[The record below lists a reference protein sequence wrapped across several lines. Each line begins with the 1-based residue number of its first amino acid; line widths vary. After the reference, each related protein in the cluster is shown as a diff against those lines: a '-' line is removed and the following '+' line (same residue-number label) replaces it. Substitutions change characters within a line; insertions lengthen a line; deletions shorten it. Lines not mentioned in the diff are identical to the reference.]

1 MDTTSDFTIHNGK
14 LTILAAFGHG
24 GELDKT
30 QLKMLIG
37 SEVIAERW
45 NKPIEIEK
53 AKGVTVIAAGSEKIT
68 CNTNMYTDIFAAGVS
83 ILRTEIEIRDKILFH
98 YTGAKKT

>member
-1 MDTTSDFTIHNGK
+1 MDTTRDFIIHSGK

-45 NKPIEIEK
+45 NKR
-53 AKGVTVIAAGSEKIT
+53 
-68 CNTNMYTDIFAAGVS
+68 NT
-83 ILRTEIEIRDKILFH
+83 
-98 YTGAKKT
+98 

>member
-1 MDTTSDFTIHNGK
+1 MFKTYSNINMDSTSDFTIPQWQAYDSCG
-14 LTILAAFGHG
+14 FGHG

-45 NKPIEIEK
+45 NKQ
-53 AKGVTVIAAGSEKIT
+53 
-68 CNTNMYTDIFAAGVS
+68 
-83 ILRTEIEIRDKILFH
+83 
-98 YTGAKKT
+98 

>member
-1 MDTTSDFTIHNGK
+1 MDTTSDLTIHNGK

-30 QLKMLIG
+30 QLKTLIG

-45 NKPIEIEK
+45 NKPIEI
-53 AKGVTVIAAGSEKIT
+53 
-68 CNTNMYTDIFAAGVS
+68 
-83 ILRTEIEIRDKILFH
+83 
-98 YTGAKKT
+98 

>member
-1 MDTTSDFTIHNGK
+1 MDITRDFTIQNGK

-37 SEVIAERW
+37 SEVIAQRW

-53 AKGVTVIAAGSEKIT
+53 AEGMPQVYRYCAQKSRSGIK
-68 CNTNMYTDIFAAGVS
+68 Y
-83 ILRTEIEIRDKILFH
+83 H
-98 YTGAKKT
+98 

>member
-1 MDTTSDFTIHNGK
+1 MDASSEFTIIDGK

-53 AKGVTVIAAGSEKIT
+53 FLPQGYQYCGQKSKSG
-68 CNTNMYTDIFAAGVS
+68 
-83 ILRTEIEIRDKILFH
+83 IRSH
-98 YTGAKKT
+98 

>member
-1 MDTTSDFTIHNGK
+1 MDSTSDFTIHNGK

-37 SEVIAERW
+37 SEVIAQRW
-45 NKPIEIEK
+45 NKPI
-53 AKGVTVIAAGSEKIT
+53 
-68 CNTNMYTDIFAAGVS
+68 
-83 ILRTEIEIRDKILFH
+83 
-98 YTGAKKT
+98 